1 MTLEQCK
8 QLEKWGLPQMVKSG
22 TSYWS
27 KHIGRPQ
34 WLAAGIADR
43 EIGNEHDVDITDLE
57 QLLEFAND
65 RIHNSFGG
73 ENKYVEIHLPYD
85 FYPQCLAKAV
95 VGGRWGAPEYP
106 VATDPDPK
114 VAVYKL
120 LEKILGEAT
129 P

>member
-1 MTLEQCK
+1 MTLSQCK
-8 QLEKWGLPQMVKSG
+8 KLKEWGLEQIETEYSSG
-22 TSYWS
+22 Y
-27 KHIGRPQ
+27 P
-34 WLAAGIADR
+34 
-43 EIGNEHDVDITDLE
+43 DLE

-65 RIHNSFGG
+65 RIHNRFGG
-73 ENKYVEIHLPYD
+73 ENTYVEIHLPYD